1 MREHIRDKIGRE
13 KNRSENK
20 RKIKIKRKILELSG
34 SQMRRKRKF
43 TEDKIIKRKYDTK
56 KNETG
61 NQVERKGGK

>member
-1 MREHIRDKIGRE
+1 MREQIRDKIGRE

-56 KNETG
+56 KN
-61 NQVERKGGK
+61 